1 LLANGARWYY
11 SGTLIRKKMS
21 KSIELTPE
29 EFDLLYD
36 VLEEARLCGGLNGEE
51 HEETAERILD
61 KIVAAFK
68 E

>member
-1 LLANGARWYY
+1 MKQV
-11 SGTLIRKKMS
+11 ID
-21 KSIELTPE
+21 LTEE

>member
-1 LLANGARWYY
+1 
-11 SGTLIRKKMS
+11 MS
-21 KSIELTPE
+21 KSIELTEE

-36 VLEEARLCGGLNGEE
+36 LLEEARSCGGLNGQE
-51 HEETAERILD
+51 HEETADRILD

>member
-1 LLANGARWYY
+1 
-11 SGTLIRKKMS
+11 MS
-21 KSIELTPE
+21 KSIELTEE

-51 HEETAERILD
+51 HEETADRILD

>member
-1 LLANGARWYY
+1 
-11 SGTLIRKKMS
+11 MS
-21 KSIELTPE
+21 KSIELTEE

-36 VLEEARLCGGLNGEE
+36 VLEEARCGGLNGEE